1 MSIKIFS
8 LVCSILFAN
17 AEIGTISPTNT
28 AFNGTN
34 DSSDLTIS
42 YLIEVVS
49 KKAKDDFGE
58 SYNGAVKTVFASDRK
73 VRLRL
78 VSLMRI
84 QSVIISVTDNEDS
97 SITFVRESG
106 KNKSIKHL
114 STEHWN
120 LLHKKYEGSEVEFL
134 NDRLS
139 ILGYEC
145 KTAKIRL
152 ADKTFL
158 MVYYTDQIKHSQF
171 QHAEPMFRNI
181 PGVVLKYEYV
191 EKKAKLSYTAT
202 LLSRNQIDPE
212 VFEVGQSR

>member
-1 MSIKIFS
+1 MLIKNFL
-8 LVCSILFAN
+8 LVFSILIAHTSLCRSN
-17 AEIGTISPTNT
+17 SVN
-28 AFNGTN
+28 AFNETN

-49 KKAKDDFGE
+49 KKAKDDLGE

-73 VRLRL
+73 IRLRL

-84 QSVIISVTDNEDS
+84 QSVVISVDEEEDS
-97 SITFVRESG
+97 LITFIRESG
-106 KNKSIKHL
+106 KNKSIKHF

-120 LLHKKYEGSEVEFL
+120 LLHKKYEGSEVAFL
-134 NDRLS
+134 PDRLT

-145 KTAKIRL
+145 KTARIQL
-152 ADKTFL
+152 PDKTFL
-158 MVYYTDQIKHSQF
+158 IVYYTDQIKHSQF

-202 LLSRNQIDPE
+202 LLSRDKIDPE
-212 VFEVGQSR
+212 VFEVRN